1 MSLQAP
7 RFTGSYSSA
16 HCPGAHG
23 LMASCA
29 QGLMLTGS
37 LAHQLFSSWA
47 HRHTDPWAHGFHM
60 GSCSCSCIVCL
71 KSNVTF
77 KIFLHNAFY
86 HFPLDLKMYT
96 FVYLKPVL
104 SMYFSCG
111 LHLCTLCTHVL
122 AVVQSAAS
130 TLCLLLYDKITI
142 WAKQSSGPRQ

>member
-1 MSLQAP
+1 VAP
-7 RFTGSYSSA
+7 SFNTTCQFSKVVFL
-16 HCPGAHG
+16 CPYMMGNRPPIPL
-23 LMASCA
+23 LMCLSF
-29 QGLMLTGS
+29 S
-37 LAHQLFSSWA
+37 FVHFPILFFIY
-47 HRHTDPWAHGFHM
+47 TV
-60 GSCSCSCIVCL
+60 VCL

-86 HFPLDLKMYT
+86 HFPFDLKMYT
-96 FVYLKPVL
+96 FVYLKPIL

-130 TLCLLLYDKITI
+130 TLCLLLYNKITI